1 MQKQAER
8 ANLSTAGPRA
18 PGPYLPVPLLKTR
31 HQDIQAPSE
40 EARPPVGVAQHG
52 HMVVRDSAPP
62 PCSRPLSSQK
72 HPRITTR
79 GFLGHLCIL
88 ETAVIE
94 RGEKVQTVETV
105 CMTVGCSTNYRR
117 PEVFDT

>member
-1 MQKQAER
+1 MYFPLYIIFYR
-8 ANLSTAGPRA
+8 SFLSTGLIPPWLESFLGILFLLIQLCPR
-18 PGPYLPVPLLKTR
+18 V
-31 HQDIQAPSE
+31 
-40 EARPPVGVAQHG
+40 
-52 HMVVRDSAPP
+52 
-62 PCSRPLSSQK
+62 
-72 HPRITTR
+72 TTR